1 MNIEKLTTELIKNY
15 GTEMNVVVQ
24 LPPGSKCWEDSWTQ
38 FEISCVSEDGGTV
51 YLQCKKD

>member
-24 LPPGSKCWEDSWTQ
+24 LPPGSRCWEESWTQ
-38 FEISCVSEDGGTV
+38 FEIGCISSDGGTV